1 MNYMKVNEKIKKLE
15 EITKRIEDCQSA
27 TAGSLCPYE
36 LYRYENIILQN
47 IKTAVDL
54 LKEIKPERQSKVFT
68 KEELSDFDG
77 TNGKPAYVAVNGIVY
92 DVSLE
97 PTWGGASHFGLLAGT
112 DVTEQF
118 NRCHGNL
125 QVLSKLPKAGELK

>member
-1 MNYMKVNEKIKKLE
+1 MNINEKIKKLE
-15 EITKRIEDCQSA
+15 EITKRIEDCQNA
-27 TAGSLCPYE
+27 AAGSLCPYE
-36 LYRYENIILQN
+36 VYKYENIILQN
-47 IKTAVDL
+47 IKNAVDL
-54 LKEIKPERQSKVFT
+54 LKDIKPERQSKIFT

-97 PTWGGASHFGLLAGT
+97 PTWGGASHFGLLAGK

-118 NRCHGNL
+118 NRCHGNI

>member
-1 MNYMKVNEKIKKLE
+1 MNYMNVNEKIKKLE
-15 EITKRIEDCQSA
+15 QITKRIEDCQSA
-27 TAGSLCPYE
+27 AAGSLCPYE

-47 IKTAVDL
+47 IKTALDL

-118 NRCHGNL
+118 NRCHGNI